1 MWQVPASSRLS
12 PPRGRHSCSRLV
24 PHRHQR
30 LHFSI
35 AEQTLRVAS
44 GKQTSW
50 VGRPD
55 PDASTVFQPRRDP
68 LERWVTNCRW
78 AQSRLTCCVHV
89 YTYSLTRERLIYVG
103 NVTARITWQSRA
115 ISLKNNTKPMP
126 NQPPGVV
133 RKKGPST
140 DGPLGHRAGTQ
151 RVTGAGCCWVRQWM
165 LPPPNSS
172 SRPGIITTSW
182 SGNIRAR
189 IALASASAGSSK
201 LGAIMPPLTIRK
213 FT

>member
-1 MWQVPASSRLS
+1 MWHVPASSRLS

-55 PDASTVFQPRRDP
+55 PDASMVFQPRRDP

-103 NVTARITWQSRA
+103 NVTARITWQTQA

-126 NQPPGVV
+126 NQPPGVA
-133 RKKGPST
+133 RKKKARLLTGLIVTGLALSASPVPAAAGSGSGCCHRPT
-140 DGPLGHRAGTQ
+140 AARARESSPLRGRGISAQGSLWLRHLPGHR
-151 RVTGAGCCWVRQWM
+151 
-165 LPPPNSS
+165 S
-172 SRPGIITTSW
+172 
-182 SGNIRAR
+182 
-189 IALASASAGSSK
+189 LAQ
-201 LGAIMPPLTIRK
+201 
-213 FT
+213 

>member
-1 MWQVPASSRLS
+1 MPASSRLS

-55 PDASTVFQPRRDP
+55 PDASMVFQPRRNP
-68 LERWVTNCRW
+68 LERWVTNCQW

-103 NVTARITWQSRA
+103 NVTARITWQSQA
-115 ISLKNNTKPMP
+115 ISLKKIQNLCQTSRRASPE
-126 NQPPGVV
+126 
-133 RKKGPST
+133 KGPST
-140 DGPLGHRAGTQ
+140 DGPLCHRAGTQ
-151 RVTGAGCCWVRQWM
+151 RVTGAGCCWVRQWI

-201 LGAIMPPLTIRK
+201 LGAMMPPLTIRK